1 MIELFILTL
10 FIFFVGIF
18 YYARQESVK
27 VPLIKEQEKKIE
39 LPIDHEDFSEDMMKA
54 YIAYKLSQ
62 EKQVSDED

>member
-10 FIFFVGIF
+10 FIFFVCIF

-27 VPLIKEQEKKIE
+27 VPLIKEQEKKIK

>member
-1 MIELFILTL
+1 MIELLILTL
-10 FIFFVGIF
+10 FTFFVGIF

-39 LPIDHEDFSEDMMKA
+39 LPIDHEDFSEDTMKA

-62 EKQVSDED
+62 GEQESGED